1 MLIDSISISA
11 SPSILLIMDNSLVF
25 CFFARKATAEFFAA
39 RQAFLSSIKHK
50 ESPAS
55 SLGKSLIKRAFKRLC
70 DLAFSNKRPKL
81 PLGLKFVGFSFVLS
95 CIYEKIPQFCQLM
108 FCSSMGIINN
118 VLSKVVGSRN
128 DRLIKKYS
136 GQVSK
141 INSLEAQMQSMSDVD
156 LASITAKFKQRI
168 VNNETMD
175 GILPEAFAAVREASQ
190 RTLGLR
196 HYDVQ
201 LIGGMVL
208 HEGCI
213 SEMGT
218 GEGKTLVATLPAY
231 LNALF
236 GKKVHVVTVNDY
248 LASRDAEWMGRVF
261 SFLGLTVGTSISG
274 MSGEEKQK
282 AYSCDITYATNNELG
297 FDYLRDNMAFSSEQK
312 MLQELSFAIIDEVDS
327 ILIDEARTPLV
338 ISGPSGDHGQVYK
351 AINTMIPKFT
361 LQIEEGQGK
370 ETEVITPG
378 DYTVD
383 EKHKQVFLSD
393 DGHEKAEEMLIE
405 AGALTQGSSL
415 YDASNIILLQH
426 LISGLRAHV
435 LFQKNVHYIV
445 KNDEVVIV
453 DEFTGR
459 TMEGR
464 RWSEGLHQA
473 IEAKENVS
481 IKQENQTLA
490 SITYQNYFR
499 LYDKLSGM
507 TGTAETEATELQDIY
522 GLEVVVVP
530 PNTASARTDLSDL
543 IYGTM
548 EEKLDSVLKDIV
560 DCQARKQPVLVGTS
574 SIESSES
581 VSAILQKN
589 NIKHEVL
596 NAKQHEREAE
606 IVANAGAPGAV
617 TISTNMAGR
626 GTDIVLGGRLIDD
639 ASETKIKAWKE
650 MHDDVLKAGGLHI
663 IGTERNES
671 RRVDNQLRGRA
682 GRQGDVG
689 STRFY
694 LSLEDSLMKIFASEK
709 TASMMKKLG
718 MEEGEALEHSWLNRT
733 IANAQK
739 KVEGMHYDARKHLLE
754 YDDVANDQRKVVY
767 ELRDELMGK
776 EDVRERFETIRDE
789 VISDLFAQHISPQ
802 TLEEDWDVEGL
813 NDTLVKS
820 YGADLPI
827 QGMVDQGMDIDEMLE
842 VIKAGFAKSHEVKT
856 EKLGP
861 ETMRTFEK
869 AVMLRALDHHW
880 KEHLAVMD
888 QLRQSVNLR
897 GYGQK
902 NPVQEY
908 KRESFVMFTELLET
922 INNEIVKALCSVS
935 FEQVDRQQ
943 KEIIEE
949 REQAER
955 PEPLQR
961 KVPPPRRAK
970 IQQPSRNL
978 KVGRNDPCPCGSGKK
993 YKQCHG

>member
-1 MLIDSISISA
+1 MS
-11 SPSILLIMDNSLVF
+11 
-25 CFFARKATAEFFAA
+25 
-39 RQAFLSSIKHK
+39 
-50 ESPAS
+50 
-55 SLGKSLIKRAFKRLC
+55 
-70 DLAFSNKRPKL
+70 
-81 PLGLKFVGFSFVLS
+81 
-95 CIYEKIPQFCQLM
+95 
-108 FCSSMGIINN
+108 IINN
-118 VLSKVVGSRN
+118 VLSKVIGSRN

-136 GQVSK
+136 GQVAK
-141 INSLEAQMQSMSDVD
+141 INALEPQMQSMSDD
-156 LASITAKFKQRI
+156 ELSSITARLKQRAK
-168 VNNETMD
+168 NNETTKD
-175 GILPEAFAAVREASQ
+175 ILPEAFAVVREASQ
-190 RTLGLR
+190 RALGLR

-231 LNALF
+231 LNAIF
-236 GKKVHVVTVNDY
+236 GNKVHVVTVNDY
-248 LASRDAEWMGRVF
+248 LASRDAEWMGKIF

-297 FDYLRDNMAFSSEQK
+297 FDYLRDNMAFSSDQK
-312 MLQELSFAIIDEVDS
+312 MLQNLSFAIIDEVDS

-351 AINTMIPKFT
+351 AINAMIPKFT
-361 LQIEEGQGK
+361 LQTEKGQGK
-370 ETEVITPG
+370 ETEVIIPG
-378 DYTVD
+378 DYTID
-383 EKHKQVFLSD
+383 EKHKQIFLSD
-393 DGHEKAEEMLIE
+393 DGHIKAEDMLIE
-405 AGALTQGSSL
+405 AGALTEGSSL

-426 LISGLRAHV
+426 LISGLRAHT
-435 LFQKNVHYIV
+435 LFQKNVDYIV

-499 LYDKLSGM
+499 LYEKLSGM

-530 PNTASARTDLSDL
+530 PNTSSTRIDMSDL
-543 IYGTM
+543 IYGTID
-548 EEKLDSVLKDIV
+548 EKLDAVLKDIV
-560 DCQARKQPVLVGTS
+560 DCQKRQQPVLVGTS

-581 VSAILQKN
+581 VSALLKKN
-589 NIKHEVL
+589 KIKHEVL

-626 GTDIVLGGRLIDD
+626 GTDIVLGGRPVEG
-639 ASETKIKAWKE
+639 AGESEKRAWKDK
-650 MHDDVLKAGGLHI
+650 HNAVLEAGGLHI

-694 LSLEDSLMKIFASEK
+694 LSLEDGLMKIFASDK

-718 MEEGEALEHSWLNRT
+718 MKEGEALEHSWLNRT

-754 YDDVANDQRKVVY
+754 FDDVANDQRKVIY
-767 ELRDELMGK
+767 ELRDELMGV
-776 EDVRERFETIRDE
+776 EDVKDRFDNIRDR
-789 VISDLFAQHISPQ
+789 VISNMFSEHISPK

-813 NDTLVKS
+813 QNVLEAS
-820 YGADLPI
+820 YGSKVQLKKIIDDGLDVDDLLRLV
-827 QGMVDQGMDIDEMLE
+827 QKDLTD
-842 VIKAGFAKSHEVKT
+842 AHNAKEQ
-856 EKLGP
+856 LIGA

-902 NPVQEY
+902 NPVQEF
-908 KRESFVMFTELLET
+908 KRESFSMFTTLLDT
-922 INNEIVKALCSVS
+922 INIEMVKAVCSLNL
-935 FEQVDRQQ
+935 EQNIASSGETTSSAQ
-943 KEIIEE
+943 KTTNK
-949 REQAER
+949 QKPKNTTSQDKATMS
-955 PEPLQR
+955 Q
-961 KVPPPRRAK
+961 KSKA
-970 IQQPSRNL
+970 L

-993 YKQCHG
+993 YKLCHG

>member
-1 MLIDSISISA
+1 MS
-11 SPSILLIMDNSLVF
+11 
-25 CFFARKATAEFFAA
+25 
-39 RQAFLSSIKHK
+39 
-50 ESPAS
+50 
-55 SLGKSLIKRAFKRLC
+55 
-70 DLAFSNKRPKL
+70 
-81 PLGLKFVGFSFVLS
+81 
-95 CIYEKIPQFCQLM
+95 
-108 FCSSMGIINN
+108 IINN
-118 VLSKVVGSRN
+118 VLSKIVGSRN

-136 GQVSK
+136 SQVAK
-141 INSLEAQMQSMSDVD
+141 INSLEEDMQSLSDD
-156 LASITAKFKQRI
+156 ELSSTTNKLKQRI
-168 VNNETMD
+168 QNKESLD
-175 GILPEAFAAVREASQ
+175 SILPEAFAVVREASQ

-231 LNALF
+231 VNAIC
-236 GKKVHVVTVNDY
+236 GHKVHIVTVNDY

-274 MSGEEKQK
+274 MSGEEKQQ

-297 FDYLRDNMAFSSEQK
+297 FDYLRDNMAFSSDQK
-312 MLQELSFAIIDEVDS
+312 MLQDLSFAIIDEVDS

-338 ISGPSGDHGQVYK
+338 ISGPTGDHGEVYK
-351 AINTMIPKFT
+351 LINTMIPKFT

-370 ETEVITPG
+370 EAVIVTHG

-393 DGHEKAEEMLIE
+393 DGHVKAEDMLIE
-405 AGALTQGSSL
+405 AGALTEGSSL

-435 LFQKNVHYIV
+435 LFKKNVHYIV

-473 IEAKENVS
+473 IEAKEHVS

-530 PNTASARTDLSDL
+530 PNAASARIDLSDL

-560 DCQARKQPVLVGTS
+560 DCQARMQPVLVGTS

-589 NIKHEVL
+589 KIKHEVL

-626 GTDIVLGGRLIDD
+626 GTDIVLGGRLLED
-639 ASETKIKAWKE
+639 ATEKENQAWTE
-650 MHDDVLKAGGLHI
+650 RHDAVIRAGGLHI

-709 TASMMKKLG
+709 TATMMKKLG
-718 MEEGEALEHSWLNRT
+718 MKEGEALEHSWLNRT

-776 EDVRERFETIRDE
+776 DDVRERFETIRDE

-802 TLEEDWDVEGL
+802 VLEDDWDVEGL
-813 NDTLVKS
+813 KNTLLDS
-820 YGADLPI
+820 FGTDLPL
-827 QGMVDQGMDIDEMLE
+827 QGMINEGMDVDEILRM
-842 VIKAGFAKSHEVKT
+842 IQKGFAKSHEVK
-856 EKLGP
+856 EQVIGVDS
-861 ETMRTFEK
+861 MRTFEK

-908 KRESFVMFTELLET
+908 KRESFDMFTELLDT
-922 INNEIVKALCSVS
+922 INIEIVKALSSVKL
-935 FEQVDRQQ
+935 EQVAPQQ
-943 KEIIEE
+943 KEITEE
-949 REQAER
+949 RAKDKNPASPQREVAQAHRAPAIQR
-955 PEPLQR
+955 P
-961 KVPPPRRAK
+961 K
-970 IQQPSRNL
+970 RNL

>member
-1 MLIDSISISA
+1 
-11 SPSILLIMDNSLVF
+11 
-25 CFFARKATAEFFAA
+25 
-39 RQAFLSSIKHK
+39 
-50 ESPAS
+50 
-55 SLGKSLIKRAFKRLC
+55 
-70 DLAFSNKRPKL
+70 
-81 PLGLKFVGFSFVLS
+81 
-95 CIYEKIPQFCQLM
+95 
-108 FCSSMGIINN
+108 MGIINN

-141 INSLEAQMQSMSDVD
+141 INALEAQMQSMSDDD
-156 LASITAKFKQRI
+156 LALITAKFKQRI
-168 VNNETMD
+168 ENNETME

-312 MLQELSFAIIDEVDS
+312 MLQELTFAIIDEVDS

-338 ISGPSGDHGQVYK
+338 ISGPTGDHGEVYK
-351 AINTMIPKFT
+351 AINTMIPRFT
-361 LQIEEGQGK
+361 LQTEKGQGK
-370 ETEVITPG
+370 ETEIIVPG

-393 DGHEKAEEMLIE
+393 DGHIKAEDMLIQ
-405 AGALTQGSSL
+405 AGALTEGSSL

-499 LYDKLSGM
+499 LYDKLAGM

-530 PNTASARTDLSDL
+530 PNTVSARADLSDL
-543 IYGTM
+543 IYGTID
-548 EEKLDSVLKDIV
+548 EKLDAVLKDIV
-560 DCQARKQPVLVGTS
+560 DCQSRGQPVLVGTS

-581 VSAILQKN
+581 VSMILKKN
-589 NIKHEVL
+589 KIRHEVL

-626 GTDIVLGGRLIDD
+626 GTDIVLGGRPLED
-639 ASETKIKAWKE
+639 ADEPEKKAWIE
-650 MHDDVLKAGGLHI
+650 RHDAVLKSGGLHI

-718 MEEGEALEHSWLNRT
+718 MKEGEALEHSWLNKT

-776 EDVRERFETIRDE
+776 KDVRGRFETIRDE
-789 VISDLFAQHISPQ
+789 VISDLFAQHISPAA
-802 TLEEDWDVEGL
+802 LEEDWDIDGLKNTLKTTYGTDLPLQGMIDEGL
-813 NDTLVKS
+813 DVNEILKM
-820 YGADLPI
+820 I
-827 QGMVDQGMDIDEMLE
+827 QS
-842 VIKAGFAKSHEVKT
+842 GFAKSHEAKEQVIGKDS
-856 EKLGP
+856 
-861 ETMRTFEK
+861 MRTFEK

-908 KRESFVMFTELLET
+908 KRESFSMFTELLDT
-922 INNEIVKALCSVS
+922 INIEIVKALCSVNLDQFS
-935 FEQVDRQQ
+935 TKQEEISAEREKSEGLGSSQSKPATRRVKAIQQQ
-943 KEIIEE
+943 K
-949 REQAER
+949 
-955 PEPLQR
+955 
-961 KVPPPRRAK
+961 
-970 IQQPSRNL
+970 RNL

-993 YKQCHG
+993 YKHCHG